1 MKPYL
6 DLLRQILDYK
16 RASLNRTATPTIKI
30 AGGMMRFDLM
40 RGRDPI
46 LPATT
51 TKYLF
56 FPGVKKELCWFIRGS
71 TNAMELHDDGVH
83 IWDGWMLQHDVYEQ
97 VGMDQQERW
106 ALYQQAN
113 GLGMENT
120 QPGVSIQSLLTE
132 ANIPFTKNV
141 IKHAKGSV
149 GPAYGYQWR
158 HWPAGNYFYNLSED
172 ELFAY
177 VDAMAPD
184 QRVQLANAFEPGY
197 QEAGQ
202 LTNAVL
208 VTIPADELRRQLTKI
223 GIDQISQALNL
234 LKTLPNSR
242 RIIVNAW
249 NPQAVPSDKLSA
261 EENILRGRSALA
273 CCHAFFQFLTEELTE
288 AERLELV
295 PEMEYGSTW
304 AAIGPGMAHVK
315 MPSLLALAKHVEEAA
330 HKGELTA
337 EQAASLRVD
346 THSPTELMDMLKIPK
361 YRLNSTMYQRSVDS
375 FLGLPFNI
383 ASYALLTHM
392 VARHVN
398 MVPGQ
403 FVWMGGDIHLY
414 TNHLE
419 QVEEQLSRE
428 PYQAP
433 KLWLN
438 PKVTNLFDFESKDIK
453 LKEYQHH
460 PALKGEVAI

>member
-1 MKPYL
+1 
-6 DLLRQILDYK
+6 
-16 RASLNRTATPTIKI
+16 
-30 AGGMMRFDLM
+30 
-40 RGRDPI
+40 
-46 LPATT
+46 
-51 TKYLF
+51 
-56 FPGVKKELCWFIRGS
+56 
-71 TNAMELHDDGVH
+71 
-83 IWDGWMLQHDVYEQ
+83 
-97 VGMDQQERW
+97 
-106 ALYQQAN
+106 
-113 GLGMENT
+113 
-120 QPGVSIQSLLTE
+120 
-132 ANIPFTKNV
+132 
-141 IKHAKGSV
+141 
-149 GPAYGYQWR
+149 
-158 HWPAGNYFYNLSED
+158 
-172 ELFAY
+172 
-177 VDAMAPD
+177 MAPD